1 VADLE
6 VVREMDL
13 EAVWV
18 VDLEAARLEAAGS
31 VAA

>member
-1 VADLE
+1 LE
-6 VVREMDL
+6 VVWVVDL